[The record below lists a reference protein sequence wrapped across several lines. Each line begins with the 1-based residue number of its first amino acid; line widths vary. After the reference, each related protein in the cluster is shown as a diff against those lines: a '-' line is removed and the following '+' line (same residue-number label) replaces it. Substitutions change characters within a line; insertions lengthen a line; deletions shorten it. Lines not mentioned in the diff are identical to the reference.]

1 MKRTPRIWGWMLG
14 SLLALGSLAASPAEA
29 QLGWIGFKNETQS
42 PVVVQISHLAKGRIQ
57 HGKAHLL
64 VQGNVAWER
73 MLQQGDKLITVYDA
87 AQPRR
92 VLFQQKFPFVGQ
104 ELFYA
109 IELESAP
116 PPVPVPALAA
126 KVKLTA
132 AKPPAPP
139 GQVPP
144 GP

>member
-1 MKRTPRIWGWMLG
+1 MIG

-42 PVVVQISHLAKGRIQ
+42 PVVVQISHLAKGRVQ

-73 MLQQGDKLITVYDA
+73 MLQQGEKMITVYDV

-104 ELFYA
+104 DQFYA
-109 IELESAP
+109 IQLEAAP
-116 PPVPVPALAA
+116 APVVALALTP
-126 KVKLTA
+126 KVKLTPT
-132 AKPPAPP
+132 KPPGPP
-139 GQVPP
+139 GQVPS